1 MKVSRINLAVKLF
14 DRISVQKYFHHIEI
28 RQFQTYISFLC
39 QISARVCLH
48 QPIQVV
54 FFFIF
59 IFEKKLPYF
68 CRLDSSLYLI
78 TKYENFFWYAHFYND
93 FKQIL
98 NIAGR
103 NSITQLLIKTLS
115 IFLITF
121 FSLFSFLG
129 QISARICLHQPLQGV
144 YSGREPYRLHGHFL
158 RIWSHVMSTGTFQSL
173 DYRRPNTLALK
184 PTDVS
189 YFFFCWKNC
198 TAA

>member
-1 MKVSRINLAVKLF
+1 MNNLSSYCVLFDEKIRASDKDLPVMSFIIVILFDFFFCTRLFLKYRLQSGHQHIFFHFQLIKAIFISARAIMKVSRINLAVKLF

-78 TKYENFFWYAHFYND
+78 KDTKIFFD
-93 FKQIL
+93 
-98 NIAGR
+98 
-103 NSITQLLIKTLS
+103 TL
-115 IFLITF
+115 TF
-121 FSLFSFLG
+121 MM
-129 QISARICLHQPLQGV
+129 ISNK
-144 YSGREPYRLHGHFL
+144 F
-158 RIWSHVMSTGTFQSL
+158 
-173 DYRRPNTLALK
+173 
-184 PTDVS
+184 
-189 YFFFCWKNC
+189 
-198 TAA
+198 

>member
-78 TKYENFFWYAHFYND
+78 KDTKIFFDTLTFMMISNKFWILQVETLLQVNLCQKLLFLHQLTHNMTTDSSWITSSIHENSKLKPGENMLCTEIVSDIQNNFCTQHVLPMFSPCSSKRRGSD
-93 FKQIL
+93 KDLPVRKRSL
-98 NIAGR
+98 NI
-103 NSITQLLIKTLS
+103 SS
-115 IFLITF
+115 
-121 FSLFSFLG
+121 
-129 QISARICLHQPLQGV
+129 CV
-144 YSGREPYRLHGHFL
+144 
-158 RIWSHVMSTGTFQSL
+158 
-173 DYRRPNTLALK
+173 
-184 PTDVS
+184 
-189 YFFFCWKNC
+189 C
-198 TAA
+198 

>member
-78 TKYENFFWYAHFYND
+78 KDTKIFFDTLTFMMISNKFW
-93 FKQIL
+93 IL
-98 NIAGR
+98 QVE
-103 NSITQLLIKTLS
+103 TLLQVNLCQKL
-115 IFLITF
+115 
-121 FSLFSFLG
+121 LF
-129 QISARICLHQPLQGV
+129 LHQLTHNMTTDSSWITSSIHENSKLKP
-144 YSGREPYRLHGHFL
+144 GHFL
-158 RIWSHVMSTGTFQSL
+158 
-173 DYRRPNTLALK
+173 
-184 PTDVS
+184 
-189 YFFFCWKNC
+189 
-198 TAA
+198 